1 MANIP
6 SYSSVTVGERRVLAD
21 LLDLL
26 PGKSVVLEAANRDTG
41 NSPTTRI
48 RPGNVVTKRA
58 STGEYVE
65 ATDANRD
72 VHAAPSITTS
82 GHADG
87 NGVIKLVGNHGTIS
101 VTTTTG
107 AGTEANN
114 ATDLDADAAFARF
127 YDASS
132 AGGELTITA
141 RNVGPQEWFYMH
153 SDTMATAGFAEG
165 AENGAVGTEPDVLV
179 TAEEADVADENGTAQ
194 SPTVQTFRRGHFVE
208 ANLINLTEEA
218 KAVLLARG
226 CTFE

>member
-1 MANIP
+1 MANLP
-6 SYSSVTVGERRVLAD
+6 SYSSVTVGDRRILAD
-21 LLDLL
+21 LLDML
-26 PGKSVVLEAANRDTG
+26 PGKSVVLESANRDSG

-58 STGEYVE
+58 SSGEYVE

-72 VHAAPSITTS
+72 VHTAPSITSS
-82 GHADG
+82 GHTDG
-87 NGVIKLVGNHGTIS
+87 NGVIRLVGNHGDIS

-107 AGTEANN
+107 TGTEANHV
-114 ATDLDADAAFARF
+114 TDLNNDAAFARH
-127 YDASS
+127 YVASS
-132 AGGELTITA
+132 GSGELTIAA
-141 RNVGPQEWFYMH
+141 RNVGSQEWFYIH
-153 SDTMATAGFAEG
+153 SGTMANASFAEG
-165 AENGAVGTEPDVLV
+165 AENGAIGADPDVLV

-194 SPTVQTFRRGHFVE
+194 SPTVQTYRRGHFVE